1 MLYKGEIASRPDD
14 IVAHV
19 IHDGCGQNPLV
30 GDLPAGTRSQAGVW
44 SMLSHGCQGG
54 TRDRPASGPK
64 NREIR
69 SSIFLTVALWR
80 GTANRKKSPEG
91 SGSQVVILAPTEA
104 LDPSMF
110 TRAIAIHKEIPKMPL
125 KPNTI
130 DARVE
135 NYQQLIDGV
144 T

>member
-1 MLYKGEIASRPDD
+1 M
-14 IVAHV
+14 
-19 IHDGCGQNPLV
+19 
-30 GDLPAGTRSQAGVW
+30 
-44 SMLSHGCQGG
+44 
-54 TRDRPASGPK
+54 
-64 NREIR
+64 
-69 SSIFLTVALWR
+69 ALWR